1 MPKKVRYVLSKAL
14 CDINEAYSNISPFL
28 CDMAKDPRYT
38 TLYKLITSGQL
49 NSLAEMLVI
58 LPKTVLARDLGMHH
72 ITLNKLIAHPGQFKL
87 DDIYE
92 IASLIGV
99 ENKVM
104 LQLFYKETGEKK
116 VKRNK

>member
-1 MPKKVRYVLSKAL
+1 
-14 CDINEAYSNISPFL
+14 
-28 CDMAKDPRYT
+28 MAKDPRYN

-58 LPKTVLARDLGMHH
+58 LPKTVLAHDLGMHH

-92 IASLIGV
+92 IASLIGI

-104 LQLFYKETGEKK
+104 LQFFYKETGEKK
-116 VKRNK
+116 VKRKK

>member
-1 MPKKVRYVLSKAL
+1 
-14 CDINEAYSNISPFL
+14 
-28 CDMAKDPRYT
+28 MAKDPRYN

-49 NSLAEMLVI
+49 NGLTEMLEV

-72 ITLNKLIAHPGQFKL
+72 ITFNKLILRPGQFKL

-99 ENKVM
+99 DNKVL
-104 LQLFYKETGEKK
+104 LQLFYNETGEKK
-116 VKRNK
+116 VKRKR